1 MFSCLPMPQSTLSIE
16 PKLFWLLTVSG
27 LILSALL
34 LNQFFAVNGAV
45 DHWFIQPWVA
55 SDGSFPYRENWWLT
69 TIAHN
74 WVKYFI
80 LGIVLIY
87 IIQFVGSFFI
97 HRWQNQRWVSAYVLL
112 AMLCSSSLVGILKSM
127 SEHACPWS
135 LAQPSSDGIMWLS
148 HTFSLGKCFP
158 GGHSSAGFGLLALFF
173 AYHLQAPKK
182 AWLYLLAALVLGS
195 GMGWTQMMRGA
206 HFLSHNLWT
215 LWFTWLVNVLLYFG
229 YQRLMQYKHNRAT
242 SQRSAD

>member
-1 MFSCLPMPQSTLSIE
+1 MHQSSLSFE
-16 PKLFWLLTVSG
+16 PRLFWLLNSIG
-27 LILSALL
+27 LILSIIV
-34 LNQFFAVNGAV
+34 LNQFFPVNGTV
-45 DHWFIQPWVA
+45 DHWFIQPWVS

-97 HRWQNQRWVSAYVLL
+97 HTWRDKRWISGYVLL
-112 AMLCSSSLVGILKSM
+112 AMLCSSTLVGTLKSM

-148 HTFSLGKCFP
+148 HTLSLGKCFP

-182 AWLYLLAALVLGS
+182 ARLYLLAALVLGS

-215 LWFTWLVNVLLYFG
+215 LWFTWLVNVVLYFG
-229 YQRLMQYKHNRAT
+229 YQSWMKYKNTRT
-242 SQRSAD
+242 NIQRSAQ

>member
-1 MFSCLPMPQSTLSIE
+1 MHQSSLSFE
-16 PKLFWLLTVSG
+16 PRLFWLINSIG
-27 LILSALL
+27 LILSVIV
-34 LNQFFAVNGAV
+34 LNQFFSVNGAV

-97 HRWQNQRWVSAYVLL
+97 HTWRDKRWVSGYVLL
-112 AMLCSSSLVGILKSM
+112 AMLCSSSLVGTLKSM

-148 HTFSLGKCFP
+148 HTLKLGKCFP

-182 AWLYLLAALVLGS
+182 ARLYLLAALVLGS

-215 LWFTWLVNVLLYFG
+215 LWFTWSVNVVLYFG
-229 YQRLMQYKHNRAT
+229 YQSWMKYKNTRT
-242 SQRSAD
+242 NIQRSAQ

>member
-1 MFSCLPMPQSTLSIE
+1 MHQSSLSFE
-16 PKLFWLLTVSG
+16 PRLFWLLNSIG
-27 LILSALL
+27 LILSIIV
-34 LNQFFAVNGAV
+34 LNQFFPVNGTV
-45 DHWFIQPWVA
+45 DHWFIQPWVS

-97 HRWQNQRWVSAYVLL
+97 HTWRDKRWISGYVLL
-112 AMLCSSSLVGILKSM
+112 AMLCSSTLVGTLKSM

-148 HTFSLGKCFP
+148 HTLSLGKCFP
-158 GGHSSAGFGLLALFF
+158 GGHSSAGFGLMALFF

-182 AWLYLLAALVLGS
+182 ARLYLLAALVLGS

-215 LWFTWLVNVLLYFG
+215 LWFTWLVNVVLYFG
-229 YQRLMQYKHNRAT
+229 YQSWMKYKNTRT
-242 SQRSAD
+242 NIQRSAQ

>member
-1 MFSCLPMPQSTLSIE
+1 MHQSSLSFE
-16 PKLFWLLTVSG
+16 PRLFWLINSIG
-27 LILSALL
+27 LILSVIV
-34 LNQFFAVNGAV
+34 LNQFFSVNGAV

-97 HRWQNQRWVSAYVLL
+97 HTWRDKRWVSGYVLL
-112 AMLCSSSLVGILKSM
+112 AMLCSSSLVGTLKSM

-148 HTFSLGKCFP
+148 HTLNLGKCFP
-158 GGHSSAGFGLLALFF
+158 GGHSSAGFGWLALFF
-173 AYHLQAPKK
+173 AYHLHAPKK

-215 LWFTWLVNVLLYFG
+215 LWFTWLVNVVLYFG
-229 YQRLMQYKHNRAT
+229 YQSWMKYKNNRT
-242 SQRSAD
+242 NIQSSAE

>member
-1 MFSCLPMPQSTLSIE
+1 MHQSSLSFE
-16 PKLFWLLTVSG
+16 PRLFWLLNSIG
-27 LILSALL
+27 LILSIIV
-34 LNQFFAVNGAV
+34 LNQFFPVNGTV
-45 DHWFIQPWVA
+45 DHWFIQPWVS

-97 HRWQNQRWVSAYVLL
+97 HTWRDKRWISGYVLL
-112 AMLCSSSLVGILKSM
+112 AMLCSSTLVGTLKSM

-135 LAQPSSDGIMWLS
+135 LAQPGSDGIMWLS
-148 HTFSLGKCFP
+148 HTLSLGKCFP

-182 AWLYLLAALVLGS
+182 ARLYLLAALVLGS

-215 LWFTWLVNVLLYFG
+215 LWFTWLVNVVLYFG
-229 YQRLMQYKHNRAT
+229 YQSWMKYKNTRT
-242 SQRSAD
+242 NIQRSAQ

>member
-1 MFSCLPMPQSTLSIE
+1 MHQSSLSFE
-16 PKLFWLLTVSG
+16 PRLFWLLNSIG
-27 LILSALL
+27 LILSIIV
-34 LNQFFAVNGAV
+34 LNQFFPVNGTV
-45 DHWFIQPWVA
+45 DHWFIQPWVS

-97 HRWQNQRWVSAYVLL
+97 HTWRDKRWISGYVLL
-112 AMLCSSSLVGILKSM
+112 AMLCSSTLVGTLKSM

-135 LAQPSSDGIMWLS
+135 LAQPGSDGIMWLS
-148 HTFSLGKCFP
+148 HTLSLGKCFP
-158 GGHSSAGFGLLALFF
+158 GGHSSAGFGLMALFF

-182 AWLYLLAALVLGS
+182 ARLYLLAALVLGS

-215 LWFTWLVNVLLYFG
+215 LWFTWLVNVVLYFG
-229 YQRLMQYKHNRAT
+229 YQSWMKYKNTRT
-242 SQRSAD
+242 NIQRSAQ